1 MSGSI
6 FSQRR
11 DSYYTRLNFPFPFP
25 PSIPSLIPH
34 RIRRKFRSK
43 VRSRQSPTSSV
54 TELKTSLHPADTL
67 IALRRHKWSVWDAQ
81 YLVLVVLGIFSLCI
95 ISSPGPFVKTA
106 IATLL
111 LTSLL
116 LPLTCQF
123 FLPFLPIITWL
134 VWFHACG

>member
-1 MSGSI
+1 MSGQF

-11 DSYYTRLNFPFPFP
+11 DSQYTKLNFPFPLP
-25 PSIPSLIPH
+25 TSIPSLIPH

-67 IALRRHKWSVWDAQ
+67 IALRRHKWSLWDGQ
-81 YLVLVVLGIFSLCI
+81 YLVLTVLGIFSLCMI
-95 ISSPGPFVKTA
+95 PSPGPFVKTA
-106 IATLL
+106 VATLL
-111 LTSLL
+111 LTSLI

-134 VWFHACG
+134 VWFYACG